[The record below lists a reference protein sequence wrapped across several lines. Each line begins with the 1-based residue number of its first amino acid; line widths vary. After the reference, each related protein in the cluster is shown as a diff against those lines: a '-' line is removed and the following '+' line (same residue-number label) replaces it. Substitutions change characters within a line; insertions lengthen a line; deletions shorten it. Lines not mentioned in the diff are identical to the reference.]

1 MNDDLLKRTEG
12 GNYFD
17 ELLLSPPSLPNRR
30 QTKNTTSLRN
40 GHNTGFARRNPF
52 LGKF

>member
-17 ELLLSPPSLPNRR
+17 EPNRR